1 MQILQ
6 IEQGSDDWLRARLG
20 KPTASRFG
28 DIITPDKG
36 DKSKT
41 YTTYLYEL
49 LGELLAGDRDEIYK
63 SQWME
68 RGNELESQAREK
80 YEFLKDTIIETV
92 GIVFNDDLTI
102 GASPD
107 GLIGNNAGI
116 EIKCPK
122 SSTIVKYMIEDRL
135 PLVYK
140 PQVQGN
146 LWICERE
153 YWDFVAYHPNTN
165 MFIHRVYRD
174 DEYIKKMET
183 YLNEFVDELKTLH
196 EKLKNKVWI

>member
-1 MQILQ
+1 MRILQ
-6 IEQGSDDWLRARLG
+6 IEQGSDEWLQARLG

-28 DIITPDKG
+28 DIVTPEKG

-49 LGELLAGDRDEIYK
+49 LGELLAGDRDESYR
-63 SQWME
+63 SQWMD
-68 RGNELESQAREK
+68 RGNELEEHAREK
-80 YEFLKDTIIETV
+80 YEFLKDTTIDTV

-107 GLIGNNAGI
+107 GLIGYNAGV

-122 SSTIVKYMIEDRL
+122 ASTIVKYMIEDRL
-135 PLVYK
+135 PLIYK

-153 YWDFVAYHPNTN
+153 YWDFIAYHPNTN

-174 DEYIKKMET
+174 EDYIKKMSS
-183 YLNEFVDELKTLH
+183 YLSDFVDELKT
-196 EKLKNKVWI
+196 KYDTLKDKVWA

>member
-6 IEQGSDDWLRARLG
+6 IKQGSDEWLQARLG

-41 YTTYLYEL
+41 YMTYMYEL
-49 LGELLAGDRDEIYK
+49 LGELLAGDRDEVYR
-63 SQWME
+63 SQWMD
-68 RGNELESQAREK
+68 RGNELELQAREK
-80 YEFLKDTIIETV
+80 YEFLKDITIKTV

-107 GLIGNNAGI
+107 GLIADNAGI

-122 SSTIVKYMIEDRL
+122 SSTIVKYMLDDRL
-135 PLVYK
+135 PLIYK

-153 YWDFVAYHPNTN
+153 YWDFIAYHPNTN
-165 MFIHRVYRD
+165 MFINRVYRD
-174 DEYIKKMET
+174 EEYIKKMAI
-183 YLNEFVDELKTLH
+183 YLNEFVDELKTKH
-196 EKLKNKVWI
+196 DKLKDKVWL

>member
-6 IEQGSDDWLRARLG
+6 IEQGSDKWLQARLG

-49 LGELLAGDRDEIYK
+49 LGELLAGDKDEVYK
-63 SQWME
+63 SQWMD
-68 RGNELESQAREK
+68 RGNELEAQAREK
-80 YEFLKDTIIETV
+80 YEFLKDITIETV
-92 GIVFNDDLTI
+92 GIVFNDDFTI

-107 GLIGNNAGI
+107 GLIGKNAGI

-122 SSTIVKYMIEDRL
+122 SSTIVKYMLEDRL
-135 PLVYK
+135 PLTYK

-153 YWDFVAYHPNTN
+153 YWDFIAYHPNTN
-165 MFIHRVYRD
+165 MFINRVYRD
-174 DEYIKKMET
+174 EEYIKKMAV
-183 YLNEFVDELKTLH
+183 YLNEFVDELKNKH
-196 EKLKNKVWI
+196 DKLKDKVWL

>member
-1 MQILQ
+1 MHILNL
-6 IEQGSDDWLRARLG
+6 EQGSDEWLKARLG

-49 LGELLAGDRDEIYK
+49 LGELLSDGKDESFK
-63 SQWME
+63 SEWMS
-68 RGNELESQAREK
+68 RGNELEEQAREK
-80 YEFLKDTIIETV
+80 YEFLKDVSVQTV
-92 GIVFNDDLTI
+92 GIIFNDELTI

-107 GLIGNNAGI
+107 GLIGSNAGI

-122 SSTIVKYMIEDRL
+122 SSTIVKYMLEDRL

-146 LWICERE
+146 LWISERE
-153 YWDFVAYHPNTN
+153 YWDFIAYHPNTN

-174 DEYIKKMET
+174 DEYIKKMAM
-183 YLNEFVDELKTLH
+183 YLNEFVDELNTKY
-196 EKLKNKVWI
+196 EYLKNIVWV

>member
-1 MQILQ
+1 MHILNL
-6 IEQGSDDWLRARLG
+6 EQGSDEWLKARLG

-49 LGELLAGDRDEIYK
+49 LGELLSDGKDESFK
-63 SQWME
+63 SELMS
-68 RGNELESQAREK
+68 RGNDLEEQAREK
-80 YEFLKDTIIETV
+80 YEFLKDVSVQTV
-92 GIVFNDDLTI
+92 GIIFNDELTI

-107 GLIGNNAGI
+107 GLIGSNAGI

-122 SSTIVKYMIEDRL
+122 SSTIVKYMLEDRL

-146 LWICERE
+146 QWISERE
-153 YWDFVAYHPNTN
+153 YWDFIAYHPNTN

-174 DEYIKKMET
+174 DEYIKKMAM
-183 YLNEFVDELKTLH
+183 YLNEFVDELNTKY
-196 EKLKNKVWI
+196 EYLKNRVWV

>member
-6 IEQGSDDWLRARLG
+6 IKQGSDEWLQARLG

-49 LGELLAGDRDEIYK
+49 LGELLAGDRDEVYR
-63 SQWME
+63 SQWMD
-68 RGNELESQAREK
+68 RGNELELQAREK
-80 YEFLKDTIIETV
+80 YEFLKDITIETV

-107 GLIGNNAGI
+107 GLIGDNAGI

-122 SSTIVKYMIEDRL
+122 SSTIVKYMLEDRL
-135 PLVYK
+135 PLIYK

-153 YWDFVAYHPNTN
+153 YWDFIAYHPNTN
-165 MFIHRVYRD
+165 MFINRVYRD
-174 DEYIKKMET
+174 DEYIKKMAT
-183 YLNEFVDELKTLH
+183 YLNEFVDELKTKH
-196 EKLKNKVWI
+196 EKLKDKVWL

>member
-1 MQILQ
+1 MQTLQ
-6 IEQGSDDWLRARLG
+6 VKQGSDEWLKVRLG

-36 DKSKT
+36 EKSKT
-41 YTTYLYEL
+41 YTAYLYEL
-49 LGELLAGDRDEIYK
+49 LGELIAGEKDETYK
-63 SQWME
+63 SQWMD
-68 RGNELESQAREK
+68 RGNELEQKAKEK
-80 YEFLKDTIIETV
+80 YEFLKDATIETV

-107 GLIGNNAGI
+107 GLIGNKGGI

-122 SSTIVKYMIEDRL
+122 SSTIVKYMLEDRL
-135 PLVYK
+135 PLIYK

-153 YWDFVAYHPNTN
+153 YWDFIAYHPNTN

-174 DEYIKKMET
+174 EDYIKKMSF
-183 YLNEFVDELKTLH
+183 YLNDFVDELKEKYETL
-196 EKLKNKVWI
+196 KDKVWV

>member
-1 MQILQ
+1 MHILNL
-6 IEQGSDDWLRARLG
+6 EQGSDEWLKARLG

-28 DIITPDKG
+28 DIITPDRG

-49 LGELLAGDRDEIYK
+49 LGELLSDGKDESFK
-63 SQWME
+63 SEWMS
-68 RGNELESQAREK
+68 RGNELEEQAREK
-80 YEFLKDTIIETV
+80 YEFLKDVSVQTV
-92 GIVFNDDLTI
+92 GIIFNDELTI

-107 GLIGNNAGI
+107 GLIGSNAGI

-122 SSTIVKYMIEDRL
+122 SSTIVKYMLEDRL

-146 LWICERE
+146 LWISERE
-153 YWDFVAYHPNTN
+153 YWDFIAYHPNTN

-174 DEYIKKMET
+174 DEYIKKMAM
-183 YLNEFVDELKTLH
+183 YLNEFVDELNTKY
-196 EKLKNKVWI
+196 EYLKNRVWV

>member
-6 IEQGSDDWLRARLG
+6 IEQGSDEWLQARLG

-49 LGELLAGDRDEIYK
+49 LGELLAGDRDEVYR
-63 SQWME
+63 SQWMD
-68 RGNELESQAREK
+68 RGSELEVQAREK
-80 YEFLKDTIIETV
+80 YEFLKDTTVETV
-92 GIVFNDDLTI
+92 GIVFNDDFTI

-107 GLIGNNAGI
+107 GLIGNNAGL

-122 SSTIVKYMIEDRL
+122 SSTIVKYMLEDRL
-135 PLVYK
+135 PLIYK

-153 YWDFVAYHPNTN
+153 YWDFIAYHPNTN
-165 MFIHRVYRD
+165 MFINRVYRD
-174 DEYIKKMET
+174 EEYIKKMAT
-183 YLNEFVDELKTLH
+183 FLNEFVDELKTKH
-196 EKLKNKVWI
+196 DKLKDKVWL

>member
-1 MQILQ
+1 MHILNL
-6 IEQGSDDWLRARLG
+6 EQGSDEWLKARLG

-49 LGELLAGDRDEIYK
+49 LGELLSDGKDESFK
-63 SQWME
+63 SEWMS
-68 RGNELESQAREK
+68 RGNELEEQAREK
-80 YEFLKDTIIETV
+80 YEFLKDVSVQTV
-92 GIVFNDDLTI
+92 GIIFNDELTI

-107 GLIGNNAGI
+107 GLIGSNAGI

-122 SSTIVKYMIEDRL
+122 SSTIVKYMLEDRL

-146 LWICERE
+146 LWISERE
-153 YWDFVAYHPNTN
+153 YWDFIAYHPNTN

-174 DEYIKKMET
+174 DEYIKKMAM
-183 YLNEFVDELKTLH
+183 YLNEFVDELNTKY
-196 EKLKNKVWI
+196 EYLKNRVWV

>member
-6 IEQGSDDWLRARLG
+6 IQQGSDEWLQARLG

-49 LGELLAGDRDEIYK
+49 LGELLAGDRDEVYR
-63 SQWME
+63 SQWMD
-68 RGNELESQAREK
+68 RGNELELQAREK
-80 YEFLKDTIIETV
+80 YEFLKDITIETV

-122 SSTIVKYMIEDRL
+122 SSTIVKYMLEDRL
-135 PLVYK
+135 PLIYK

-153 YWDFVAYHPNTN
+153 YWDFIAYHPNTN
-165 MFIHRVYRD
+165 MFISRVYRD
-174 DEYIKKMET
+174 DEYIKKMDT
-183 YLNEFVDELKTLH
+183 YLNEFVDELKTKH
-196 EKLKNKVWI
+196 EKLKDKVWL